1 MKKILFH
8 SIGYTLVAGI
18 FFWAGALTRDY
29 LVTKE
34 LKGARVRSGKFLNK
48 PAPPLASV
56 MANSTPWSLQDQ
68 KGKVVVLDLWA
79 TWCGPCVASM
89 LTFKSL
95 YERFGHRPEF
105 ALIGVSLDN
114 DASTVQQYCAAH
126 DIPWEQLIEPRKK
139 FDNSIARALEVDGVP
154 FTCVIDQ
161 KGIVRFYD
169 HSAHVEGVVAR
180 LLEEPNQ
187 TPTAVTPA
195 AEQPARQP

>member
-18 FFWAGALTRDY
+18 FFLGGCPYSRLPCDQGTQGGTCALRKVPEQAGATTRVCYGQFDAMEPPGPEREGRGFGP
-29 LVTKE
+29 V
-34 LKGARVRSGKFLNK
+34 GDMVRPMRCFNAYVQK
-48 PAPPLASV
+48 PLRAFRSP
-56 MANSTPWSLQDQ
+56 
-68 KGKVVVLDLWA
+68 
-79 TWCGPCVASM
+79 
-89 LTFKSL
+89 
-95 YERFGHRPEF
+95 PEF